1 MSVNLG
7 FIDDYARCHMA
18 EFLRE
23 ADNDRLADEATGPRR
38 RTLAVVAHWLRA
50 IADRLESEPRL
61 QAANTISWPTARA

>member
-50 IADRLESEPRL
+50 IADRLEGGRRQRTATPV
-61 QAANTISWPTARA
+61 TWPTARA